1 MPICHSLTKT
11 GKKCRNR
18 IAKGKLC
25 YLHKKNR
32 LSTKKKSRKSTKK
45 KSRKSTKKKALG
57 KCKQYFQ
64 EKVRQNMYEYKEGRW
79 TSRKQALAVSYSQTR
94 KKKGCSK
101 FGT

>member
-45 KSRKSTKKKALG
+45 KSRKSKKKALG

-64 EKVRQNMYEYKEGRW
+64 QKVRQNMYEYKEGRW

>member
-45 KSRKSTKKKALG
+45 KSRKSKKKALG

>member
-45 KSRKSTKKKALG
+45 KSRKSKKKALG

-64 EKVRQNMYEYKEGRW
+64 QKVRQNMYEYKEGIW